1 MSEIAVSALAGA
13 EAGGLVDGP
22 RDGPAGH
29 GELRADLAE
38 AAGAVKKVTGARCLT
53 AAPSARA
60 RPQWWR
66 GCRPTSF

>member
-13 EAGGLVDGP
+13 EAGGLVTV
-22 RDGPAGH
+22 REAGLR
-29 GELRADLAE
+29 GMVTLRADLAE